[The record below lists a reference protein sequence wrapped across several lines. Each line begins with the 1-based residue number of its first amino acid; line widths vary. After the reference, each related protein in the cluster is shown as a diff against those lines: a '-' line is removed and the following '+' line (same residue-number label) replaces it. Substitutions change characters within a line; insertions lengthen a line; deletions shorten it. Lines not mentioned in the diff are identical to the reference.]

1 MEEKDDKGGKRGEE
15 TEVTSPLKVLAA
27 VDTTLKGRGSDAKK
41 GLFGTTVLSDVN
53 STMQSGNVV
62 VEKGDE
68 GKVKGFAA
76 GEAAE
81 KKGKWK
87 RQQQKR
93 GEAQVKANSVDEQS
107 SQAGKKR
114 NRESSS
120 PMDIDEA
127 KRVRMKEDGEKSL
140 KSKFLLEAGPA
151 DRSCEQK

>member
-1 MEEKDDKGGKRGEE
+1 
-15 TEVTSPLKVLAA
+15 
-27 VDTTLKGRGSDAKK
+27 
-41 GLFGTTVLSDVN
+41 
-53 STMQSGNVV
+53 MQSGNVV
-62 VEKGDE
+62 VEKDDE

-140 KSKFLLEAGPA
+140 KSEFLLEAGPA